1 MLTTLLGAALLAGC
15 GDDDKTGLGGDAAP
29 KTTSTAVAKKPAG
42 ATTSIRIVDF
52 IYEPDPA
59 TVKAGEMVSIAN
71 ADKAPH
77 TLTEE
82 GGSPSFDSDTIKGG
96 QQGSVTFSKP
106 GTFKYFCAFHAT
118 MKGTVTVTR

>member
-29 KTTSTAVAKKPAG
+29 KTTSTAVAKPAG

-59 TVKAGEMVSIAN
+59 TVKAGEMVTIAN

>member
-15 GDDDKTGLGGDAAP
+15 GDDKTGLGGD
-29 KTTSTAVAKKPAG
+29 
-42 ATTSIRIVDF
+42 
-52 IYEPDPA
+52 
-59 TVKAGEMVSIAN
+59 

>member
-15 GDDDKTGLGGDAAP
+15 GDDDKTGLGGDAAS
-29 KTTSTAVAKKPAG
+29 KTTSTAVAKPAG

-71 ADKAPH
+71 ADMAPH

>member
-15 GDDDKTGLGGDAAP
+15 GDDDKTGLGGDAAS
-29 KTTSTAVAKKPAG
+29 KTTSTAVAKPAG